1 MKKRLFT
8 AAICIFA
15 AIITAFSASCGG
27 IDLSKASG
35 VKKAYE
41 LSMQSVRT
49 VVTTVEYKDGAFVI
63 KSVKKTQ
70 AFISDTEASVITETT
85 AIDPS
90 TFEQSVKTETDIVN
104 LDRGD
109 LIVFNFKSK
118 ILDNFSSA
126 SGIINAFISDENVAE
141 FIGELPSFG
150 GIAFCAEFDGDKI
163 KSANYSFKFITDEST
178 GKICEAFVTTA
189 YAY

>member
-1 MKKRLFT
+1 MKKRLFKAT
-8 AAICIFA
+8 ICIFA

-27 IDLSKASG
+27 SDLSKASG

-41 LSMQSVRT
+41 SSMQSVRT
-49 VVTTVEYKDGAFVI
+49 VVTTAEYKDGAFVI
-63 KSVKKTQ
+63 KTVKKTQ

-90 TFEQSVKTETDIVN
+90 TFEQSVKTETNVVN
-104 LDRGD
+104 LDRKD

-118 ILDNFSSA
+118 ILDNFSSDGGTV
-126 SGIINAFISDENVAE
+126 SVFVSDENVAE

-150 GIAFCAEFDGDKI
+150 GITFSAEFDGGKI
-163 KSANYSFKFITDEST
+163 KSANYSFKFITDEIA
-178 GKICEAFVTTA
+178 GKVCEAFVTTV
-189 YAY
+189 YSY